1 MKKIFAMAVVLM
13 CSLSTTSYSEPSP
26 NERPGWSDFNQQR
39 IWHFIKTVGHD
50 SPDYDDRK
58 RPYAVFDWDNTC
70 TFLDTEESTL
80 QYQLRELRFGA
91 APADLK
97 EALIKGVPSDPEVQA
112 LTDDI
117 LDSYLWLYSHSD
129 RLKGDLTI
137 DEVQTTD
144 QWLNFVVKYR
154 HLYDLLE
161 ERFGPEVAYP
171 WLTFRFVGMTRQAVQ
186 QLGCDAVKWQLE
198 QPIENLTLTSS
209 LASRGRAGIVKVQF
223 KSGLRLVPEMQS
235 LLNDLRTNGI
245 DVWICTASF
254 ADVIEGVSSQFGY
267 GCSYDQLIGMNLE
280 RDPDGRITTQLIKN
294 YPMTYGVGKTEAIRR
309 FLVDRYGSG
318 PQLVAGDS
326 DGDQAMLQDFPET
339 QISLI
344 IDLKRS
350 PSSKIG
356 QLAQLARQQRGRT
369 DARFLLQHR
378 SELTGR
384 FINIER

>member
-1 MKKIFAMAVVLM
+1 MKKIITMAVVLM
-13 CSLSTTSYSEPSP
+13 YSLSTTSSSEQTTSE
-26 NERPGWSDFNQQR
+26 NPGWSDFNQQR
-39 IWHFIKTVGHD
+39 IVQFISAVGRD
-50 SPDYDDRK
+50 SANYDERK
-58 RPYAVFDWDNTC
+58 KPYAVFDWDNTC

-80 QYQLRELRFGA
+80 QYQLRELRFA
-91 APADLK
+91 ATPSDLK
-97 EALIKGVPSDPEVQA
+97 EALVKGVPSDPEVQA

-117 LDSYLWLYSHSD
+117 LESYQWLYGHSD
-129 RLKGDLTI
+129 RLTGNQPLEEI
-137 DEVQTTD
+137 QTSD
-144 QWLNFVVKYR
+144 HWLNFVVKYR

-171 WLTFRFVGMTRQAVQ
+171 WLTFRFVGMKRQEVQ
-186 QLGCDAVKWQLE
+186 QLGCDAVNWQLE
-198 QPIENLTLTSS
+198 QPIENLTLSS
-209 LASRGRAGIVKVQF
+209 SPNNVGRSGIVKVQF
-223 KSGLRLVPEMQS
+223 RSGFRLVPEMQT
-235 LLNDLRTNGI
+235 LITDLRDNGI

-254 ADVIEGVSSQFGY
+254 ADVIEGVSSRFGY
-267 GCSYDQLIGMNLE
+267 GCSSDQLIGMNLE

-294 YPMTYGVGKTEAIRR
+294 YPMTYGAGKTEAIKRI
-309 FLVDRYGSG
+309 LVDRYGSG

-344 IDLKRS
+344 IDLGRS

-356 QLAQLARQQRGRT
+356 QLAQFARQQRGRT

-378 SELTGR
+378 SDLTGR